1 MDLLGEIVTWDIPGT
16 EVEAKVMRA
25 AIQAAGLGNPDELV
39 SDLKTKSAFTRAMK
53 SLKDKRL
60 IEKVKAKGGIIKFQL
75 TQESNNGD
83 RIEHVYEAILE
94 LDTTTGVVTS
104 QDDPKLAAQAATLVQ
119 HAMAHRNAG
128 DINRV
133 VQMLFAKN
141 GDLFPINPKKG
152 TAYYVPN
159 QHLLFTDRVQVF
171 MEKMGGQLI
180 RFPVPSGTANG
191 NASVAQTIEHGVER
205 MILELDETIDGFDD
219 KTRHDTV
226 ERVQARVDQ
235 IKFKMQAY
243 QDCFSG
249 ASDRLAEQLSTAQ
262 QRLAERVLA
271 DEAKAEQQKALKV
284 AERSA
289 KKAAKKQEAVVA

>member
-1 MDLLGEIVTWDIPGT
+1 MDLLGEIITWDIPGT
-16 EVEAKVMRA
+16 EVSASLMRS
-25 AIQAAGLGNPDELV
+25 AIQAAGLGDPDKVV
-39 SDLKTKSAFTRAMK
+39 SEMKTKSAFTRAMK

-75 TQESNNGD
+75 TQESNTGD

-133 VQMLFAKN
+133 VQMLFARN
-141 GDLFPINPKKG
+141 GDLFPVNPKKG
-152 TAYYVPN
+152 TAYFVAH
-159 QHLLFTDRVQVF
+159 QHLLFTDRVEVF
-171 MEKMGGQLI
+171 MNAMGGQLI

-191 NASVAQTIEHGVER
+191 NASVAATIEHGVER
-205 MILELDETIDGFDD
+205 MILELDETITGFDD
-219 KTRHDTV
+219 KTRGDTV

-243 QDCFSG
+243 KDCFAG
-249 ASDRLAEQLSTAQ
+249 AGDRLAEQLATAQ

-271 DEAKAEQQKALKV
+271 DQEKAEQQKVLKA
-284 AERSA
+284 AERKA
-289 KKAAKKQEAVVA
+289 KRAEKAETVNA